1 MRASAWTPCQTGK
14 GERRIIRTSPTTS
27 STTSA
32 SPAVNSTAVHGRRA
46 WSTGSR

>member
-1 MRASAWTPCQTGK
+1 MRASAWTPCQAGK

-27 STTSA
+27 STTAA
-32 SPAVNSTAVHGRRA
+32 SPAVKTTAVHGRRA